1 MSKATAIGIDFG
13 TCYTRVAIYRNEKPE
28 IIKNDKGNESTPSV
42 VAFTDTG
49 ILVGESAVD
58 QMFENASNTLF
69 GRFASISIH
78 CTYHFVFKMVRNG
91 KTLKLITMDTGLL
104 LACFHRLLIDTS
116 ALEKTRKS
124 PTRRNTAILAPY

>member
-13 TCYTRVAIYRNEKPE
+13 TCYTRVAIFRNEKPE

-58 QMFENASNTLF
+58 QMFESASNTVF
-69 GRFASISIH
+69 GRCASISRYDFLFFLRI
-78 CTYHFVFKMVRNG
+78 
-91 KTLKLITMDTGLL
+91 
-104 LACFHRLLIDTS
+104 RL
-116 ALEKTRKS
+116 E
-124 PTRRNTAILAPY
+124 YF